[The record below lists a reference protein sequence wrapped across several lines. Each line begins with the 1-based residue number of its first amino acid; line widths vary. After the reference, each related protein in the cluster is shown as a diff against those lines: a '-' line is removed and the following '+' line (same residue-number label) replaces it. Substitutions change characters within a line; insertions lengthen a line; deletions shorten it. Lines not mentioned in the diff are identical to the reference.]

1 MRHKR
6 LSQKEIDF
14 ICKELLE
21 PLRNRVEEVKKKIA
35 AKAIEFIDSN
45 TPPELLPFIKS
56 NSPFLNAMNVMFF
69 GSLRFEDRYIHLGE
83 YVADNWLLEDKA
95 RTDCEGLINDIE
107 SVYDELNR
115 TRNRITCALNTI
127 KTTRK
132 LEQEWPEA
140 YQIYID
146 HLKEEEES
154 SESTPVPGCD
164 QVESLRAELSSLK
177 QPEND

>member
-56 NSPFLNAMNVMFF
+56 NSPFLKAMNVMFF

-115 TRNRITCALNTI
+115 TRNRINCALNTI
-127 KTTRK
+127 GTTKK

-140 YQIYID
+140 YQIYIN
-146 HLKEEEES
+146 HLKEEES

-164 QVESLRAELSSLK
+164 QVESLRA
-177 QPEND
+177 

>member
-6 LSQKEIDF
+6 LSQKEIDY
-14 ICKELLE
+14 INGQLLKPMNARIGEIKKE
-21 PLRNRVEEVKKKIA
+21 IA
-35 AKAIEFIDSN
+35 AKVIEVIDSN

-56 NSPFLNAMNVMFF
+56 NSLFLKATNVVFF
-69 GSLRFEDRYIHLGE
+69 GTLRFEDRYVPLGE
-83 YVADNWLLEDKA
+83 YVSDNWSLEDKA
-95 RTDCEGLINDIE
+95 RTECERLINDIE

-115 TRNRITCALNTI
+115 TRNRINCALNTI
-127 KTTRK
+127 GTTKK

-146 HLKEEEES
+146 HLKEGES
-154 SESTPVPGCD
+154 SESTPTTGCD

>member
-14 ICKELLE
+14 ICEELLK

-56 NSPFLNAMNVMFF
+56 NNPFLKAMNVMFF
-69 GSLRFEDRYIHLGE
+69 GRLKFEDRYIPLGE
-83 YVADNWLLEDKA
+83 YVANNSSLEDKA
-95 RTDCEGLINDIE
+95 RIECEGLINEIE

-115 TRNRITCALNTI
+115 TRNRIICALNTI
-127 KTTRK
+127 GTTRK

-140 YQIYID
+140 YQIYIN
-146 HLKEEEES
+146 HLKEGES
-154 SESTPVPGCD
+154 SESTPVTGCD

>member
-14 ICKELLE
+14 ISGQLLKPMNARIGEIKKE
-21 PLRNRVEEVKKKIA
+21 IA
-35 AKAIEFIDSN
+35 AKVIEFIDSN

-56 NSPFLNAMNVMFF
+56 NNLFLKATNVIFF
-69 GSLRFEDRYIHLGE
+69 GTLRFEDRYIPLGE
-83 YVADNWLLEDKA
+83 YVADNWSLEDKA
-95 RTDCEGLINDIE
+95 RAGCEGLINEIE

-115 TRNRITCALNTI
+115 TRNRITRALNTI
-127 KTTRK
+127 GTTRK

-140 YQIYID
+140 YQIYVN
-146 HLKEEEES
+146 HLKEEES
-154 SESTPVPGCD
+154 SKSTPAPGCD

>member
-14 ICKELLE
+14 ISGQLLKPMNDRIGEIKKE
-21 PLRNRVEEVKKKIA
+21 IA

-56 NSPFLNAMNVMFF
+56 NSPFLKAMNVMFF
-69 GSLRFEDRYIHLGE
+69 GSLRFEDRYIPLGE
-83 YVADNWLLEDKA
+83 YVSGNWSLEDKA
-95 RTDCEGLINDIE
+95 RIECEGLINDIE

-115 TRNRITCALNTI
+115 TRNRINCALNTI
-127 KTTRK
+127 GTTKK

-140 YQIYID
+140 YKLYLESINMEP
-146 HLKEEEES
+146 EEKDN
-154 SESTPVPGCD
+154 GCD
-164 QVESLRAELSSLK
+164 QVESLRAELSQLK
-177 QPEND
+177 PTEND

>member
-1 MRHKR
+1 MKHKR

-14 ICKELLE
+14 ISRQLLKPMNDKIGEIKKE
-21 PLRNRVEEVKKKIA
+21 IA
-35 AKAIEFIDSN
+35 AKVIEFIDSS

-56 NSPFLNAMNVMFF
+56 NNPFLKTMNVVFF
-69 GSLRFEDRYIHLGE
+69 GTLRFEDRYISLGE
-83 YVADNWLLEDKA
+83 YVADNWLLESKA

-127 KTTRK
+127 RTTRK

-146 HLKEEEES
+146 HLKEEES
-154 SESTPVPGCD
+154 SESTPTPGCD

-177 QPEND
+177 QPGND